1 LLLSSCS
8 NVESAEIPTQL
19 REIAAIV
26 AEEDSDFF
34 TSTTPSIALNWILK
48 ESEAASKFQAF
59 LEAHGHR
66 SIREVAWPL
75 LQDVSDFKKRVMALM
90 FQFEL
95 HTVTWG
101 MYPENLIKTLQA
113 LVKSPHPAPEN
124 SITLSVDETCKIL
137 KSPTKA
143 ATR

>member
-1 LLLSSCS
+1 MQIIERADKWQAQLKIPTDWKTEHYTDISLLLSSCS

-48 ESEAASKFQAF
+48 ESEAASKFKAF

-66 SIREVAWPL
+66 SIREVGFQVFIAR
-75 LQDVSDFKKRVMALM
+75 RVG
-90 FQFEL
+90 F
-95 HTVTWG
+95 
-101 MYPENLIKTLQA
+101 
-113 LVKSPHPAPEN
+113 
-124 SITLSVDETCKIL
+124 
-137 KSPTKA
+137 
-143 ATR
+143 